1 MKFYLELGSVRF
13 RFDSDCDI
21 IVEESFAP
29 FFRICGNVADV
40 NISLIHDFSDAPMPR
55 SAMCGDD
62 VLMEYYW
69 EDSQLLCLTKGG
81 QGRYLSSCLSA
92 PDLREMTCWLNFSAG
107 SPVDTLGGIFRMIP
121 VRRIL
126 LHHGVLF
133 FHASQIGFGDKG
145 ILFTAPSGTG
155 KTTQAKLWRKFRGAE
170 ILCND
175 RTLTDGQ
182 LTYGFPMDG
191 SEPVITGERRSLGA
205 IVVLEQAPENTVR
218 RLRPRE
224 ILPHLMPQ
232 LVLDT
237 WDPDSAA
244 AAMNLLL
251 NLIPQ
256 TPVYL
261 QRCTPDEHAVQCLE
275 QQLLMDGVISHE

>member
-1 MKFYLELGSVRF
+1 MKFYLELGGVRF

-29 FFRICGNVADV
+29 FFRTCADVTDV
-40 NISLIHDFSDAPMPR
+40 NIKLRHSFSDAPLPQSPMV
-55 SAMCGDD
+55 GEDL
-62 VLMEYYW
+62 LMEYY
-69 EDSQLLCLTKGG
+69 DHGGRILCLAKGG
-81 QGRYLSSCLSA
+81 EGRFLSSCLCA
-92 PDLREMTCWLNFSAG
+92 PDLREMTCWLNFPAG
-107 SPVDTLGGIFRMIP
+107 SGVDTLGNILRMIP
-121 VRRIL
+121 MRRIMTE
-126 LHHGVLF
+126 HRVLF
-133 FHASQIGFGDKG
+133 FHASQIGLGDRG

-175 RTLTDGQ
+175 RTLTDGR
-182 LTYGFPMDG
+182 LTYGFPTDG

-224 ILPHLMPQ
+224 ILLRLMPQ

-237 WDPDSAA
+237 WDPDAA
-244 AAMNLLL
+244 TAAMELLL
-251 NLIPQ
+251 SLASQ

-261 QRCTPDEHAVQCLE
+261 LRCTPDEHAVRCLE
-275 QQLLMDGVISHE
+275 QQLLLDGVISHE